1 VVHRDEASAA
11 IGRSGTYQ
19 TSSCGNP
26 VASDFVAAVE
36 HRRWGRTPMN
46 EATRKL
52 DALMK
57 RQAALSAALRAE
69 REKQKEIEEKMQE
82 RLIRIV
88 GRAVLANAEQS
99 PEFKQFLIGVLRT
112 TVTVESEAK
121 FLTSRNLL

>member
-1 VVHRDEASAA
+1 
-11 IGRSGTYQ
+11 
-19 TSSCGNP
+19 
-26 VASDFVAAVE
+26 
-36 HRRWGRTPMN
+36 MN